1 MLILQKNAFSG
12 GGLVL
17 LVQAHT
23 TLGKAAIII
32 MVTST
37 TIRISVA
44 TVEAT
49 LGLVGTEMV
58 DLYPTINKAMLQVQV
73 SSMTLNC
80 YLTLI
85 RKPACFALW
94 CKLGCGCQQVSSKFW
109 AYPFNRL
116 KRGVD
121 IYNFDPKLGMFC
133 SMV

>member
-12 GGLVL
+12 GGIVL

-49 LGLVGTEMV
+49 LGLEGTEIM
-58 DLYPTINKAMLQVQV
+58 DLYPTIKKVMLQVQV
-73 SSMTLNC
+73 SSMT
-80 YLTLI
+80 
-85 RKPACFALW
+85 
-94 CKLGCGCQQVSSKFW
+94 
-109 AYPFNRL
+109 
-116 KRGVD
+116 
-121 IYNFDPKLGMFC
+121 PKLLNTDQKTSMFH